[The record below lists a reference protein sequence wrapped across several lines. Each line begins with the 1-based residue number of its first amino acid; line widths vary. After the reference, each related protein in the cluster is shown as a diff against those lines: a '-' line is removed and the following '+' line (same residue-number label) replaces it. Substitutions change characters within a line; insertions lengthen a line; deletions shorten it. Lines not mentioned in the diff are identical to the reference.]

1 MYKRKEIKRIM
12 IPKHFLNFSTL
23 KSIESEIM
31 KKFNA
36 RYNSNDKNS
45 SYNQLI
51 VNSLIF
57 NKNTHLVAM
66 FKDSMIWDYID
77 EFFKRFY
84 KKNESYER
92 VPRFAS
98 FYKNYLKFFC
108 KPTFA
113 NFTVN
118 NLIQEYNE
126 KKAELYYNQNF
137 KSKKKDAENEE
148 NEENDEID
156 DDKNSKTISKSKI
169 EKTIFNDSIKENIEN
184 NSIITVKNYMNKN
197 EMTMTLPDN
206 DFNNTII
213 NESGLLNQ
221 YSSEQSFILLMN
233 QFKSKNRKTEKDNS
247 GTVLP
252 TSLSKNKKQNC
263 KHSKFISYT
272 NLCQKKNFQ
281 VIKQNQKCHTKSQLT
296 FKNSYNRSRNN
307 NANLCNYLSK
317 ENPGSSNNN
326 YNNTKF
332 KTFDIIN
339 TKQKKN
345 MLKTQNVENI
355 INKINQQVTNNVY
368 PKKKNNFSIDNL
380 ISKSQKPESKKKSS
394 SSTGNTNQETKK
406 STLKS
411 YYIKPKKTVK
421 PPSSNP
427 KQVQN
432 SNTTNDDLM
441 KITLALLM
449 NGSNTTTHK
458 NRLANSGKH
467 IQNVNINI
475 NNQININSNVQLH
488 ETFSPKHLNNKLLRN
503 DKVDM
508 NINSNLNRILNTNN
522 TNNQSSSSNI
532 AQPVNNKKSRNKWG
546 SYDINSSNSKAVGV
560 IYSSYNG
567 IDKKSI
573 NTFMTKNATKTTYNN
588 NVSNNLKGKIIK
600 FTSHQMLRTGNKIK
614 VIPRKA
620 KKNIGLQFKTTS
632 AYNNSATISTNNKPG
647 CKNIKGK

>member
-12 IPKHFLNFSTL
+12 IPKHSLNNPTL

-31 KKFNA
+31 KKFYA
-36 RYNSNDKNS
+36 RYSSNNKNS
-45 SYNQLI
+45 SYNLLI

-66 FKDSMIWDYID
+66 FKNSMIWDYID
-77 EFFKRFY
+77 EFLKRFY

-118 NLIQEYNE
+118 SLIQDYNE

-137 KSKKKDAENEE
+137 KSKKKDDENEE

-156 DDKNSKTISKSKI
+156 DDKNSKSISKSKI

-233 QFKSKNRKTEKDNS
+233 QLKSKTKKTEVDNS
-247 GTVLP
+247 GNTIP
-252 TSLSKNKKQNC
+252 TSLPKNKKQNL

-272 NLCQKKNFQ
+272 NLCQKKGFQ

-296 FKNSYNRSRNN
+296 FKNSYNKSRNN

-317 ENPGSSNNN
+317 DNPSSSNNN

-332 KTFDIIN
+332 KTFDTIN
-339 TKQKKN
+339 SKQKKN

-355 INKINQQVTNNVY
+355 INKINQQVTNN
-368 PKKKNNFSIDNL
+368 PHQKKKNNFSIDNL
-380 ISKSQKPESKKKSS
+380 IAKNQKTESKKKIF
-394 SSTGNTNQETKK
+394 SSTGNTNQDVKK
-406 STLKS
+406 PTLKS
-411 YYIKPKKTVK
+411 YYIKQKKAGK
-421 PPSSNP
+421 PPSNP
-427 KQVQN
+427 KQVPG

-449 NGSNTTTHK
+449 NGSNTTTNK

-475 NNQININSNVQLH
+475 NNQININNNVQLH

-508 NINSNLNRILNTNN
+508 NINSNLNKILNAHN
-522 TNNQSSSSNI
+522 TNNQSSSSSI
-532 AQPVNNKKSRNKWG
+532 AQPPNNKKSRNKWG
-546 SYDINSSNSKAVGV
+546 SYDINSSNSKAA

-567 IDKKSI
+567 MDRKSL

-600 FTSHQMLRTGNKIK
+600 FTSHQMLQTGNKIK

-632 AYNNSATISTNNKPG
+632 AYNNSATISTHNKPG
-647 CKNIKGK
+647 CKNINGK